1 MADWQLPI
9 VTKGLLV
16 FNVCIHVLV
25 FVTST
30 ELGSL
35 AISAQAVWLRSEY
48 YRIVTSAFT
57 HSGLLHI
64 AMNMSSL
71 LQLGSSLEVQFGSI
85 RFLFMSVWAVFLV
98 GGTYVLLA
106 IALWYA
112 TGEFSFMQ
120 MSGVGFSG
128 VLFMYAIL
136 EAYHTRAESQSFFG
150 MCNVPA
156 RMFPFV
162 LLVAIQLLMPGISW
176 CGHVSGVIVGLLT
189 VYGVTEKT
197 ALPSLEFCQWLE
209 SQSAMSCVTSSH
221 HYVRCASMSSTWAVS
236 SSAAGGLLS
245 SLCGSLCQLVEYV
258 KHVTNTILFIIGCP
272 VEALAAKCAAAGTC
286 LRGLAPSFA
295 SGAASGS
302 ESPGLG
308 VALGGSPRYARVSQR
323 RDSEHGDTT
332 SGGGREDDELTL
344 ATSSV

>member
-1 MADWQLPI
+1 MSDWQLPI

-16 FNVCIHVLV
+16 FNILVHVLV
-25 FVTST
+25 FATST
-30 ELGSL
+30 GLGALS
-35 AISAQAVWLRSEY
+35 ISAQQVWLQGEI

-64 AMNMSSL
+64 GMNMSSL

-85 RFLFMSVWAVFLV
+85 RFLFMSLWAVFLV
-98 GGTYVLLA
+98 GGVYVLLA
-106 IALWYA
+106 VGLWYI

-128 VLFMYAIL
+128 VLFMYAVL

-162 LLVAIQLLMPGISW
+162 LLVVIQLLMPGISW
-176 CGHVSGVIVGLLT
+176 CGHVSGVIVGLLA
-189 VYGVTEKT
+189 VYGVLEKLV
-197 ALPSLEFCQWLE
+197 LPSLEFCQWLE
-209 SQSAMSCVTSSH
+209 DLSALKCMTSSN
-221 HYVRCASMSSTWAVS
+221 HYIRCDGMSNTWAVS

-245 SLCGSLCQLVEYV
+245 SLCGSLCLGLEYI
-258 KHVTNTILFIIGCP
+258 KHIVNTVLFIIGCP
-272 VEALAAKCAAAGTC
+272 VDSIGTKCAAISSSVRN
-286 LRGLAPSFA
+286 LVPSFLTTSSSA
-295 SGAASGS
+295 GSS
-302 ESPGLG
+302 ESDSPGPG
-308 VALGGSPRYARVSQR
+308 GGIALGGTGSPRYARVSQDASR
-323 RDSEHGDTT
+323 EPDDS
-332 SGGGREDDELTL
+332 SLTL